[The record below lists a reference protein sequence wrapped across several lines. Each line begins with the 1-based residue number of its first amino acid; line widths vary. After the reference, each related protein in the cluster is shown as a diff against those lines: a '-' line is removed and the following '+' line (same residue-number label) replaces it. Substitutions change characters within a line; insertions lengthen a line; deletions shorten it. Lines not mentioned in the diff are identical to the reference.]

1 MHLDTTDTTDYTRA
15 TFPRV
20 RISST
25 RARQVSREE
34 SKFEKNPRYKKR
46 AKSRRAKN
54 KERTTTR
61 ARQVCPLGCTW

>member
-1 MHLDTTDTTDYTRA
+1 MHLDTIDYTRA

-34 SKFEKNPRYKKR
+34 VSSK
-46 AKSRRAKN
+46 KSS
-54 KERTTTR
+54 
-61 ARQVCPLGCTW
+61 V